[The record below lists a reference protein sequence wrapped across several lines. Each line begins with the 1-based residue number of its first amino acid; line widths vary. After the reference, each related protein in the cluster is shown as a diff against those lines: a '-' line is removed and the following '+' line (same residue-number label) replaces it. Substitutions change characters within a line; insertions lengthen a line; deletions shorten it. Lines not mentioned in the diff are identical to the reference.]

1 MQKLFKDL
9 PQNDM
14 IRKKVKVPDFASIYA
29 LVCDWL
35 EQIHNST
42 ISNSLFCTG
51 GPSESTG
58 I

>member
-14 IRKKVKVPDFASIYA
+14 VRKKVKVPDFASLYA
-29 LVCDWL
+29 LVCDCL
-35 EQIHNST
+35 EQIIT
-42 ISNSLFCTG
+42 QAISNSLFCTG